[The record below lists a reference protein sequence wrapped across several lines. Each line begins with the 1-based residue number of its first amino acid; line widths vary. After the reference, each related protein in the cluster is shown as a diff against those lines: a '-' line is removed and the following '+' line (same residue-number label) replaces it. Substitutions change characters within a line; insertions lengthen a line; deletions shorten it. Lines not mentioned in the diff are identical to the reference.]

1 MSEPNTLALFG
12 SQDSTVQYRL
22 LNPASTSKKDMDRTY
37 HQGVLLI
44 PYQSQAQFG
53 INLDVDV
60 VVLNEHTGAVVRCLH
75 TRKKTRGFTLAQ
87 KHEG

>member
-1 MSEPNTLALFG
+1 MSEPNALALSG
-12 SQDSTVQYRL
+12 SQDSVVQYCL
-22 LNPASTSKKDMDRTY
+22 LNPGNTSKKDLDRTY
-37 HQGVLLI
+37 HQGIFLI

-75 TRKKTRGFTLAQ
+75 TEKKIRGFALVQ